1 MNYIFILINFFV
13 LLNCKLIDN
22 SPITIKVE
30 HPTTFIGNDGGL
42 VIFETDYREIDDEGL
57 YQIAHE
63 GGA

>member
-30 HPTTFIGNDGGL
+30 YYRDTFIGNDGGL
-42 VIFETDYREIDDEGL
+42 VILEKLMMGPKYLIIRI
-57 YQIAHE
+57 
-63 GGA
+63 